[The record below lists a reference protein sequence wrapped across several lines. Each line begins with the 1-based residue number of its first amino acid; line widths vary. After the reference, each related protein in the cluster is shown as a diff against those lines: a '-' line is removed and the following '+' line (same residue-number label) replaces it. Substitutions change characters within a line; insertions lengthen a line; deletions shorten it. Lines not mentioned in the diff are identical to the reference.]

1 MYAFVIPRSP
11 QLCRTYIITRS
22 TVIQQ
27 QQSAQSSV
35 DAVMTE
41 SFQSI
46 NLRDILAS
54 VIFFVL
60 AT

>member
-11 QLCRTYIITRS
+11 QLCQTYIITRS

-27 QQSAQSSV
+27 QLIAQRSV
-35 DAVMTE
+35 DVVITE

-46 NLRDILAS
+46 NLWDILAS
-54 VIFFVL
+54 VVFFVL